1 MKKTETFIVLRNKKT
16 GSFLLKFKSK
26 KQTLAYSAE
35 YTKRLEHAAKNEV
48 EATKVQIEDFT
59 KLANALN
66 CELLEVTATYELK
79 TLDGEEPKDLT
90 EEIEKAKRKHLVN
103 LLHGLFSDDNDEED

>member
-16 GSFLLKFKSK
+16 GDFLTKYKSK
-26 KQTLAYSAE
+26 EQTLAYSAH
-35 YTKRLEHAAKNEV
+35 YTEELKRAAKNEV
-48 EATKVQIEDFT
+48 EMTKIQIESFK

-79 TLDGEEPKDLT
+79 TFDGEEPEELIKGT
-90 EEIEKAKRKHLVN
+90 ETSSEEEFKRFLKMLKV
-103 LLHGLFSDDNDEED
+103 GMEDD

>member
-16 GSFLLKFKSK
+16 GSFLLKYKSK
-26 KQTLAYSAE
+26 EQTLAYSAE
-35 YTKRLEHAAKNEV
+35 YTKELKRAAKNEV
-48 EATKVQIEDFT
+48 SATKIQIEDFT

-79 TLDGEEPKDLT
+79 TLDGEEPEELIEGT
-90 EEIEKAKRKHLVN
+90 EASNEEEFERFLKM
-103 LLHGLFSDDNDEED
+103 LLEAGMED

>member
-16 GSFLLKFKSK
+16 GNFLLKYKSK
-26 KQTLAYSAE
+26 EQTLAYSAE
-35 YTKRLEHAAKNEV
+35 YTERLKRAAKNEV
-48 EATKVQIEDFT
+48 EATKIQIEDFT

-79 TLDGEEPKDLT
+79 TLDGEEPEELIEGT
-90 EEIEKAKRKHLVN
+90 ETSDKEEFKRFLKMLEAEME
-103 LLHGLFSDDNDEED
+103 DD

>member
-16 GSFLLKFKSK
+16 GNFLLKFKSK
-26 KQTLAYSAE
+26 EQTLAYSAE

-48 EATKVQIEDFT
+48 EDTKVHIEDFT

-79 TLDGEEPKDLT
+79 TLDGKEPEELIKETGTL
-90 EEIEKAKRKHLVN
+90 
-103 LLHGLFSDDNDEED
+103 SEEDIKIFLKMLEVGMEDD

>member
-16 GSFLLKFKSK
+16 SNFLLKFKSK
-26 KQTLAYSAE
+26 EQTLAYSAE
-35 YTKRLEHAAKNEV
+35 YTKKLEHAAKNEV

-66 CELLEVTATYELK
+66 CELLEVTATYDLK
-79 TLDGEEPKDLT
+79 TLDGEEP
-90 EEIEKAKRKHLVN
+90 EELIKETKTSSEEEFKRFLKMLEA
-103 LLHGLFSDDNDEED
+103 GMEDD

>member
-16 GSFLLKFKSK
+16 GNFLSKYKSK
-26 KQTLAYSAE
+26 EQTLAYSVE
-35 YTKRLEHAAKNEV
+35 YTENLARAAKNEV
-48 EATKVQIEDFT
+48 KATKMQIEDFA

-79 TLDGEEPKDLT
+79 TLDGEEPEELIEGT
-90 EEIEKAKRKHLVN
+90 ET
-103 LLHGLFSDDNDEED
+103 SDEEEFKKFLKMLKAGMEDD

>member
-16 GSFLLKFKSK
+16 GSFLLKFKNK
-26 KQTLAYSAE
+26 EQTLAYSAE

-79 TLDGEEPKDLT
+79 TLDGEEPEELIKET
-90 EEIEKAKRKHLVN
+90 ETSSEEEFKRFLKILVA
-103 LLHGLFSDDNDEED
+103 GMEV

>member
-16 GSFLLKFKSK
+16 GNFLSKYKSK
-26 KQTLAYSAE
+26 EQTLAYSAE
-35 YTKRLEHAAKNEV
+35 YTEELKRAAKNEV
-48 EATKVQIEDFT
+48 EVTKIQIEGFT

-79 TLDGEEPKDLT
+79 TLDGEEPEELIEGT
-90 EEIEKAKRKHLVN
+90 EASNEEKIKRFLKMLEA
-103 LLHGLFSDDNDEED
+103 GTEDD

>member
-16 GSFLLKFKSK
+16 GSFLLKYKSK
-26 KQTLAYSAE
+26 EQTLAYSAE
-35 YTKRLEHAAKNEV
+35 YTERLKRAAKNEV

-66 CELLEVTATYELK
+66 CELLEVTATYDLK
-79 TLDGEEPKDLT
+79 TLDGEEPEELIKGT
-90 EEIEKAKRKHLVN
+90 ET
-103 LLHGLFSDDNDEED
+103 SDEEFKRFLKMLKAGMEDD

>member
-26 KQTLAYSAE
+26 EQTLAYSAE
-35 YTKRLEHAAKNEV
+35 YTKELKRATKNEV
-48 EATKVQIEDFT
+48 EATKIQIEDFT

-79 TLDGEEPKDLT
+79 TLDGEEPEELIKKT
-90 EEIEKAKRKHLVN
+90 ETSSEEEFKR
-103 LLHGLFSDDNDEED
+103 LLKMLEAGMEV

>member
-16 GSFLLKFKSK
+16 GDFLTKYKSK
-26 KQTLAYSAE
+26 EQTLAYSAY
-35 YTKRLEHAAKNEV
+35 YTEELKRAAKNEV
-48 EATKVQIEDFT
+48 EVTKIQIEGFK

-79 TLDGEEPKDLT
+79 TLDGEEPEDLT
-90 EEIEKAKRKHLVN
+90 DKTENSESESFKKFLAMLANRL
-103 LLHGLFSDDNDEED
+103 GDD

>member
-16 GSFLLKFKSK
+16 GDFLWKYKSK
-26 KQTLAYSAE
+26 EQTLAYSAE
-35 YTKRLEHAAKNEV
+35 YTEELKRAAKNEV

-79 TLDGEEPKDLT
+79 TLDGEEP
-90 EEIEKAKRKHLVN
+90 EELIEESETLDKEELKMFLKMLKA
-103 LLHGLFSDDNDEED
+103 EMED

>member
-16 GSFLLKFKSK
+16 GNFLLKYKSK
-26 KQTLAYSAE
+26 DQTLAYSAE
-35 YTKRLEHAAKNEV
+35 YTKELKRAAKNEV
-48 EATKVQIEDFT
+48 GATKIQIEDFA

-79 TLDGEEPKDLT
+79 TLGGEEPEELIEGT
-90 EEIEKAKRKHLVN
+90 ETLGEEEFKRFLKMLEA
-103 LLHGLFSDDNDEED
+103 GMEDD

>member
-1 MKKTETFIVLRNKKT
+1 MKKTETFIVFRNKKT
-16 GSFLLKFKSK
+16 GDFLSKYKSK
-26 KQTLAYSAE
+26 EQTLAYSAE
-35 YTKRLEHAAKNEV
+35 YTERLKRAAKNEA

-79 TLDGEEPKDLT
+79 TLDGKEPEELIKETGTL
-90 EEIEKAKRKHLVN
+90 
-103 LLHGLFSDDNDEED
+103 SEEDIKIFLKMLEVGMEDD

>member
-16 GSFLLKFKSK
+16 GDFLSKYKSK
-26 KQTLAYSAE
+26 EQTLAYSAE
-35 YTKRLEHAAKNEV
+35 YTERLKRAAKNEV

-79 TLDGEEPKDLT
+79 TLDGKEP
-90 EEIEKAKRKHLVN
+90 EEITEDIEDAKRKYIKE
-103 LLHGLFSDDNDEED
+103 LLKGFLNDDGED

>member
-16 GSFLLKFKSK
+16 GSFLQKYKSREG
-26 KQTLAYSAE
+26 TIAYSVE
-35 YTKRLEHAAKNEV
+35 YTKNLARAAKNEV

-79 TLDGEEPKDLT
+79 TLDGEEPEDLT
-90 EEIEKAKRKHLVN
+90 DKTENSKSESFKK
-103 LLHGLFSDDNDEED
+103 LLAILADGLEDD